1 MYVFIGGCICGF
13 CVIRALSGWVLCSM
27 MGVRFFVLFGWL
39 CMCLALG
46 TCSGNL
52 TGFILQY
59 KCERIQ
65 HLVRP
70 DDMMSRYRMT
80 HIGKVIVT
88 SYFVSYLVFL

>member
-46 TCSGNL
+46 ASSGNL
-52 TGFILQY
+52 TV
-59 KCERIQ
+59 R
-65 HLVRP
+65 LVA
-70 DDMMSRYRMT
+70 SNVAL
-80 HIGKVIVT
+80 GAVGL
-88 SYFVSYLVFL
+88 SG